1 MLIRRAGASSS
12 DAPPA
17 HRHARLATM
26 RTHDDDV
33 VAGLAGAGVEVSVHL
48 MSDTALF
55 RVAAFIDLRLGEL
68 APSAGRT

>member
-12 DAPPA
+12 DAPSA

-26 RTHDDDV
+26 RTHDED
-33 VAGLAGAGVEVSVHL
+33 AAAALARAGVEVSVHL

-55 RVAAFIDLRLGEL
+55 GVAAYVHRP
-68 APSAGRT
+68 AAQ